1 MLMLCRTI
9 GTVVRV
15 APSEVDFSSVSGA
28 KRIHSYRDAF
38 RKSAF
43 YDSFVGPNKAPS
55 VFNMRDPDQH
65 GKRRRLL
72 SSPMAE
78 SNLKNLEGF
87 IKEKVDRAIDR
98 IGEEM
103 KKRGAA
109 DVLKW
114 WSFLTTDV
122 IGQLSFG
129 QGFDMLEVGKV
140 SEVIFFLQSVVR
152 DTLEDNE

>member
-1 MLMLCRTI
+1 LTLYRTI
-9 GTVVRV
+9 GPVVRL

-43 YDSFVGPNKAPS
+43 YDSFVGPNKALS
-55 VFNMRDPDQH
+55 IFTMRDPDQH

-78 SNLKNLEGF
+78 SNLKSLEPF
-87 IKEKVDRAIDR
+87 IKEKVDRAIER
-98 IGEEM
+98 MGEEM

-114 WSFLTTDV
+114 WSFLTTDI

-129 QGFDMLEVGKV
+129 QGFEMLEVGKV
-140 SEVIFFLQSVVR
+140 SEAIFFFNQL
-152 DTLEDNE
+152 